1 MSKKK
6 KLSGLEKLVLDFLKS
21 HSETKVPANAVAA
34 ALQMDKK
41 QDQKKLR
48 KTINKLVSKKKI
60 NRSRG
65 DLLSVARKGNQH
77 KLYEGKIS
85 INRYGVG
92 FVTVE
97 GYEVD
102 IRIPSKRLG
111 TALPDDIVKIE
122 IFKNGRQKRLE
133 GKVVEVVERGRQIFV
148 GTLIKHGSGTYY
160 IESDDK
166 SAQTDFFVLPQN
178 INGASHNE
186 KVIFQLLE
194 WAHPKSLPEAKILES
209 LGEKGTNDALVL
221 SILAE
226 NQMRASFPDE
236 VNKFASSIARAI
248 PESEYTRRHD
258 IRDKDVF
265 TIDPEDAKDFDDA
278 ISLDVLENG
287 NFNLGVHIADVSYY
301 MQPDTVLDKEAH
313 KRGTSVYLVDRV
325 IPMLPE
331 ELSNGVCSLR
341 PNEDKLTYSCF
352 MEVTPEGKVVDYSI
366 EETVINS
373 KYRFT
378 YEKAQDVIDGKKD
391 NPYAEKLNILAEL
404 TQTLT
409 KNRFRKGSINFDTPE
424 PRFVLDKDG
433 TPVDVII
440 KERLLTHRLI
450 EECMLLANKMVAIH
464 VDNLRKETNK
474 KKSKD
479 LYPFFYRV
487 HDKPDQEKL
496 ADIAEHVKPIGL
508 QFNIHDGKVTPQ
520 KINKLLSEVEDTS
533 LEYIIN
539 NLTLRAMAK
548 AEYGP
553 KNIGHFG
560 LNFSHYTHFTS
571 PIRRYPDV
579 IVHRLLKNYAVG
591 RPAYRYEKLR
601 EMGVQCSEREKM
613 AVDAERD
620 SVKLKQVE
628 YLNKHIGDEFIGVIS
643 GVTENGLYVDLKDI
657 HCEGMVHI
665 SNMNDDYYIYDRK
678 RYCLYGRSHGR
689 KYQMGNLVK
698 IKVVE
703 TNLEQRTVDLLI
715 IS

>member
-6 KLSGLEKLVLDFLKS
+6 KLSGLEKLVLNFLKS

-65 DLLSVARKGNQH
+65 DLLSVARKGNHH
-77 KLYEGKIS
+77 KHYEGKIS

-111 TALPDDIVKIE
+111 TALPDDIVNIE

-133 GKVVEVVERGRQIFV
+133 GKVVEVIERGRHIFV
-148 GTLIKHGSGTYY
+148 GTLIKHSSGTYY

-178 INGASHNE
+178 LNGASHND

-226 NQMRASFPDE
+226 NQMRASFPHE
-236 VNKFASSIARAI
+236 VNKFASSIDRTI
-248 PESEYTRRHD
+248 PESEYARRHD

-278 ISLDVLENG
+278 ISLDVLDNG
-287 NFNLGVHIADVSYY
+287 NFKLGVHIADVSYY
-301 MQPDTVLDKEAH
+301 MQPDTVLDKEAY

-352 MEVTPEGKVVDYSI
+352 MEVTQEGKIVDYSI

-378 YEKAQDVIDGKKD
+378 YEKAQEVIDGKRD
-391 NPYAEKLNILAEL
+391 NPYADTLSILAKL

-409 KNRFRKGSINFDTPE
+409 QNRFKKGSINFETPE
-424 PRFVLDKDG
+424 PRFILDKDG

-440 KERLLTHRLI
+440 KERLSTHRLI

-464 VDNLRKETNK
+464 VDNLRKDTNK
-474 KKSKD
+474 RKSKD
-479 LYPFFYRV
+479 LYPFFYRI

-508 QFNIHDGKVTPQ
+508 QFDIHDGKVSPQ
-520 KINKLLSEVEDTS
+520 KINKLLNEVEETS

-601 EMGVQCSEREKM
+601 EMGAQCSEREKM

-703 TNLEQRTVDLLI
+703 TNLEQRTVDLLLV
-715 IS
+715 S